1 MTRSSSALSTR
12 ERRKRRRP
20 LPRRIADT
28 VRVVEQAGGIVFRRK
43 GNAISVL
50 LVRAKRAPSKWI
62 FPKGHV
68 EDGESLV
75 EPAERETEEEAGAI
89 AEPVGP
95 IGPPLEFD
103 YRERRY
109 RVQYFLLRLV
119 SETDET
125 DGREKKWFPI
135 DEALEPVSVDDARER
150 LNGARPAM
158 TGG

>member
-1 MTRSSSALSTR
+1 M
-12 ERRKRRRP
+12 
-20 LPRRIADT
+20 
-28 VRVVEQAGGIVFRRK
+28 RVVEQAGGIVFRRK

-50 LVRAKRAPSKWI
+50 LVRAKRDPSKWI

-75 EPAERETEEEAGAI
+75 ETAERETEEEAGAI

-135 DEALEPVSVDDARER
+135 DEALERVSFDGAREL
-150 LNGARPAM
+150 LNAARSAIAVASSHA
-158 TGG
+158 